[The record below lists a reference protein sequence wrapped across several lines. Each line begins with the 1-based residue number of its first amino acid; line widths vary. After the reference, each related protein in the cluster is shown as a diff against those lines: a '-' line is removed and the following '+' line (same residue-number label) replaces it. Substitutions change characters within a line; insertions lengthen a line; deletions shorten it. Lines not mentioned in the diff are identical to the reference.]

1 MIKIAEV
8 LPPKPSP
15 LWRMVKQCGVD
26 YVVGGMDWTGG
37 IDNPDPDLRPWGF
50 MSLARV
56 KSNYENAGFTLDTI
70 ENRPNLTK
78 ASLTSSDNILFMFI
92 KLYLLFKAIN

>member
-37 IDNPDPDLRPWGF
+37 IDNRDPDLRPYVPGPGQEWI
-50 MSLARV
+50 RECRICV
-56 KSNYENAGFTLDTI
+56 
-70 ENRPNLTK
+70 
-78 ASLTSSDNILFMFI
+78 
-92 KLYLLFKAIN
+92 